1 MMVFRATLL
10 ILGGGFAMVW
20 STVDS
25 TAGEVSNDPDLVDSP
40 WAIRLDEP
48 RFGVVVAPTEKV
60 NLRGQVSYV
69 PPQKTSGGASVWAKP
84 SEAMELCVHIDASHH
99 EGGTHVCLPIAN
111 EEEASEGGGGSSG
124 AAGSRSS
131 SRFTTP
137 FHLGLEQVPP
147 GTHEVNVKFRVGC
160 GGDISSDRNDDDN
173 RCHEVEVSSLFDV
186 LPPRSSPSTTTN
198 TAGNTASATRLA
210 RSPFSFSSGLAEDGP
225 RTDTPPV
232 NSHANPPRIRV
243 GIVSCMS
250 MGGQEVLSLRQAQ
263 LLTMGERGWRTAYV
277 LCVCVC
283 VRVRVCVCLCTP

>member
-1 MMVFRATLL
+1 
-10 ILGGGFAMVW
+10 
-20 STVDS
+20 
-25 TAGEVSNDPDLVDSP
+25 
-40 WAIRLDEP
+40 
-48 RFGVVVAPTEKV
+48 
-60 NLRGQVSYV
+60 
-69 PPQKTSGGASVWAKP
+69 
-84 SEAMELCVHIDASHH
+84 
-99 EGGTHVCLPIAN
+99 
-111 EEEASEGGGGSSG
+111 
-124 AAGSRSS
+124 
-131 SRFTTP
+131 
-137 FHLGLEQVPP
+137 
-147 GTHEVNVKFRVGC
+147 
-160 GGDISSDRNDDDN
+160 
-173 RCHEVEVSSLFDV
+173 V

-283 VRVRVCVCLCTP
+283 VCVCACVCVCVCVSARACLCVFVHTMMVCLHVSGVCVGSHIGGHDSS